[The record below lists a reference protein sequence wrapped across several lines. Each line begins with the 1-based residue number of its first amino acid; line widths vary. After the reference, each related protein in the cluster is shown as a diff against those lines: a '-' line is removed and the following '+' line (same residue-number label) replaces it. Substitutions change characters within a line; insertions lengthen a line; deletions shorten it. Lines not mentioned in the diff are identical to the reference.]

1 MPPQNDSGYGG
12 ISMAEYCD
20 LLFRDLGYHKSS
32 QRRGWLKLRF
42 NNSYLDELTETEKY
56 KSIQALKSEKYGDD
70 IE

>member
-1 MPPQNDSGYGG
+1 MPEEGAKYGG

-20 LLFRDLGYHKSS
+20 VLFRDLGYHESS

-42 NNSYLDELTETEKY
+42 NKSYLDEMDRSELY
-56 KSIQALKSEKYGDD
+56 RAVQLLRAEKYGDD